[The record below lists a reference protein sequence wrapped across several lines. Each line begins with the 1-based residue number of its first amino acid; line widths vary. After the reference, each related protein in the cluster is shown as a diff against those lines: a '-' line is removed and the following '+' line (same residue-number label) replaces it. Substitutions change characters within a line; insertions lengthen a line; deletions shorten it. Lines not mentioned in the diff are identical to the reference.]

1 MKHALSTQSNSSP
14 RKSRANGRR
23 GFAVIWILGCMPVF
37 LAAVAFVVSVGRL
50 DIARTELKTAAE
62 SAVLG
67 GARVWGQSSDD
78 AAGQAAA
85 MVQIMA
91 MIAANDVLGETPTV
105 ISIQAGAYVGGVFT
119 PSVTVP
125 TQTQRAYR
133 ITLSTIVSGKL
144 GASDYTVQSQALAVF
159 NGTRA
164 VLTYDSLNPSA
175 S

>member
-1 MKHALSTQSNSSP
+1 MKHAFSTQSNNLPKPSH
-14 RKSRANGRR
+14 GDTRR
-23 GFAVIWILGCMPVF
+23 GFAVIWILGCMPIF

-62 SAVLG
+62 SAALA
-67 GARVWGQSSDD
+67 GARTWGQSPDD

-85 MVQIMA
+85 MVQITV
-91 MIAANDVLGETPTV
+91 MIAANTVLGNTPTV
-105 ISIQAGAYVGGVFT
+105 VSIETGAYVGGVFT
-119 PSVTVP
+119 PSVAVP

-133 ITLSTIVSGKL
+133 ITLSTIVTGKL
-144 GASDYTVQSQALAVF
+144 GASDYTVKSQALAVF